1 MCSIKVQTNEDV
13 SKFIPEVVIANGE
26 ARNCRKEAIKWSQL
40 NQVQMTSNQDLM
52 LNQVQMT
59 SNHLCNSKRNDEQ
72 VQISQRS
79 TKYEVK
85 GARKKVFFN
94 QMVEMDPILV
104 FESKSQ
110 SIKREVII
118 QVLFYESNDQSEEGV
133 AGLKIDSFKRKSG
146 LLEKSESVQFQIFTD
161 FRF

>member
-1 MCSIKVQTNEDV
+1 MCSIKVQADEEV
-13 SKFIPEVVIANGE
+13 SEFIPETVIANGE

-59 SNHLCNSKRNDEQ
+59 SNQLYNGGMNDEQ

-79 TKYEVK
+79 TKIEVK
-85 GARKKVFFN
+85 GARKKLFFN
-94 QMVEMDPILV
+94 QIVEMDLVLV
-104 FESKSQ
+104 FESKRQ

-133 AGLKIDSFKRKSG
+133 AGLKIDSFKGKLG
-146 LLEKSESVQFQIFTD
+146 LFEK
-161 FRF
+161 